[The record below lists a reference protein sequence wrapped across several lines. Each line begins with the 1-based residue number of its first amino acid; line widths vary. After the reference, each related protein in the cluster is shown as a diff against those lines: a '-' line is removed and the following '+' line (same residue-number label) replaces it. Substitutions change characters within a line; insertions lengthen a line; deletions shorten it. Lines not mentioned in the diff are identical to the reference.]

1 MNMKAFDG
9 TLVILSDAKW
19 RHIILRHPEV
29 EAAKLLIPMVVASPD
44 EVYMDI
50 TGEIHALKRVNKVSD
65 FLVVIYNVNGEGYIR
80 TAHYTSVKRKI
91 RRYKVFKK
99 LKPS

>member
-1 MNMKAFDG
+1 
-9 TLVILSDAKW
+9 
-19 RHIILRHPEV
+19 V

-65 FLVVIYNVNGEGYIR
+65 FLVVISTLMVMAI
-80 TAHYTSVKRKI
+80 
-91 RRYKVFKK
+91 
-99 LKPS
+99 